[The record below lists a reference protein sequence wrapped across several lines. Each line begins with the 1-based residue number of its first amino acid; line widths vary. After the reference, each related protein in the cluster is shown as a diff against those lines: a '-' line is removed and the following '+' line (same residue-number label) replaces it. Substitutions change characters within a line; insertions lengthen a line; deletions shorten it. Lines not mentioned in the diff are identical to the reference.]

1 MIKIKDIDG
10 RKLNIMNPNVVA
22 VTIDAQGTFITI
34 LTNCKEFKLIKDE
47 IEPLCWVELLCYL
60 ELGD

>member
-10 RKLNIMNPNVVA
+10 RKLIIMSDHIVS
-22 VTIDAQGTFITI
+22 VTIDTKGSLITI
-34 LTNCKEFKLIKDE
+34 LTKCKEFKLIKDE
-47 IEPLCWVELLCYL
+47 IDPLCWVEVLRYL

>member
-10 RKLNIMNPNVVA
+10 RKLIIMSDHIVA

-34 LTNCKEFKLIKDE
+34 LTKCKEFKLIKDE
-47 IEPLCWVELLCYL
+47 IEPLCWVELLRYL
-60 ELGD
+60 ELGV